1 MKSWKAGIF
10 FLIAFFI
17 QCSFLNVISIA
28 GYTPNLLLCLV
39 IVFSFLYEEQIYGLL
54 YGVLFG
60 VFYDICFAD
69 VVGPTPIALV
79 LVALVIFVLREYANI
94 ENIVNMWVASLL
106 SILFYYALNW
116 ALQHLAGNPIGLLYV
131 LKTLPWITLYSLS
144 LMTVLY
150 LILLRKMTRHRKD
163 RYFR

>member
-39 IVFSFLYEEQIYGLL
+39 IVFSFLYVEQIYGLL

-94 ENIVNMWVASLL
+94 ENIVNMWVTSLL

-116 ALQHLAGNPIGLLYV
+116 GLQHLAGNPIGLLYV

>member
-94 ENIVNMWVASLL
+94 ENIVNMWVTSLL

-116 ALQHLAGNPIGLLYV
+116 ALPHLAGNPIGLLYV

>member
-79 LVALVIFVLREYANI
+79 LVALLIFVLREYANI
-94 ENIVNMWVASLL
+94 ENIVNMWVTSLL

-116 ALQHLAGNPIGLLYV
+116 GLQHLAGNPIGLLYV

>member
-94 ENIVNMWVASLL
+94 ENIVNMWVTSLL

-131 LKTLPWITLYSLS
+131 LKTLPWLTLYALS

>member
-60 VFYDICFAD
+60 VFYDICFVD

-106 SILFYYALNW
+106 SILLYYALNW
-116 ALQHLAGNPIGLLYV
+116 GLQHLAGNPIGLLYV

>member
-54 YGVLFG
+54 YGALFG

-106 SILFYYALNW
+106 SILLYYALNW
-116 ALQHLAGNPIGLLYV
+116 GLQHLEGNPIGLLYV

>member
-94 ENIVNMWVASLL
+94 ENIVNMWVTSLL

-116 ALQHLAGNPIGLLYV
+116 GLQHLAGNPIGLLYV
-131 LKTLPWITLYSLS
+131 LKTLPWITLYALS
-144 LMTVLY
+144 LMSVLY

>member
-69 VVGPTPIALV
+69 VVGPTPIALG

-94 ENIVNMWVASLL
+94 ENIVNMWVTSLL

-116 ALQHLAGNPIGLLYV
+116 GLQHLAGNPIGLLYV
-131 LKTLPWITLYSLS
+131 LKTLPWITLYALS

>member
-94 ENIVNMWVASLL
+94 ENIVNMWVTSLL

-116 ALQHLAGNPIGLLYV
+116 GLQHLAGNPIGLLYV
-131 LKTLPWITLYSLS
+131 LKTLQWITLYALS

>member
-1 MKSWKAGIF
+1 MEGRDF

-60 VFYDICFAD
+60 IFYDICFAD

-94 ENIVNMWVASLL
+94 ENIVNMWVTSLL

-116 ALQHLAGNPIGLLYV
+116 GLQHLAGNPIGLLYV

>member
-54 YGVLFG
+54 YGAMFG

-94 ENIVNMWVASLL
+94 ENIDNMWVTSLL
-106 SILFYYALNW
+106 SIFFYYALNW
-116 ALQHLAGNPIGLLYV
+116 GLQHLVGTPIGLLYV
-131 LKTLPWITLYSLS
+131 LKTLPWITLYALS

>member
-1 MKSWKAGIF
+1 MKSWKAGFF

-94 ENIVNMWVASLL
+94 ENIVNMWVTSLL

-116 ALQHLAGNPIGLLYV
+116 GLQHLAGNPIGLLYV
-131 LKTLPWITLYSLS
+131 LKTLPWITLYALS

>member
-54 YGVLFG
+54 YGAMFG

-94 ENIVNMWVASLL
+94 ENIVNMWVTSLL
-106 SILFYYALNW
+106 SIFFYYALNW
-116 ALQHLAGNPIGLLYV
+116 GLQHLAGNPIGLLYV
-131 LKTLPWITLYSLS
+131 LKTLPWITLYALS

>member
-94 ENIVNMWVASLL
+94 ENIVNMWVTSLL

-116 ALQHLAGNPIGLLYV
+116 GLQHLTGNPIGLLYV
-131 LKTLPWITLYSLS
+131 LKTLPWITLYALS

>member
-60 VFYDICFAD
+60 IFYDICFAD

-94 ENIVNMWVASLL
+94 ENIVNMWVTSLL

-116 ALQHLAGNPIGLLYV
+116 GLQHLAGNPIGLLYV

-150 LILLRKMTRHRKD
+150 LILLRKMTRHRRD

>member
-17 QCSFLNVISIA
+17 QCSFLNVFSIA
-28 GYTPNLLLCLV
+28 VYTPNLLLCLV

-94 ENIVNMWVASLL
+94 ENIVNMWVTSLL

-116 ALQHLAGNPIGLLYV
+116 GLQHLAGNPIGLLYV

>member
-94 ENIVNMWVASLL
+94 ENIVNMWVTSLL

-131 LKTLPWITLYSLS
+131 LKTLPWITLYALS

>member
-54 YGVLFG
+54 YGAMFG

-69 VVGPTPIALV
+69 VVGPTPITLV

-94 ENIVNMWVASLL
+94 ENIVNMWVTSLL

-116 ALQHLAGNPIGLLYV
+116 GLQHLAGNPIGLLYV

>member
-94 ENIVNMWVASLL
+94 ENIVNMWVTPLL

-116 ALQHLAGNPIGLLYV
+116 GLQHLAGNPIGLLYV
-131 LKTLPWITLYSLS
+131 LKTLPWITLYALS

>member
-54 YGVLFG
+54 YGAMFG

-94 ENIVNMWVASLL
+94 ENIVNMWVTSLL
-106 SILFYYALNW
+106 SIFFYYALNW
-116 ALQHLAGNPIGLLYV
+116 GLQHLVGNPIGLLYV
-131 LKTLPWITLYSLS
+131 LKTLPWITLYALS

>member
-94 ENIVNMWVASLL
+94 ENIVNMWVTSLL
-106 SILFYYALNW
+106 SIFFYYALNW

-131 LKTLPWITLYSLS
+131 LKTLPWITLYALS

>member
-69 VVGPTPIALV
+69 VVGPTPITLV

-94 ENIVNMWVASLL
+94 ENIVNMWVTSLL

-131 LKTLPWITLYSLS
+131 LKTLPWITLYALS

>member
-60 VFYDICFAD
+60 IFYDICFAD

-94 ENIVNMWVASLL
+94 ENIVNMWVTSLL

-116 ALQHLAGNPIGLLYV
+116 GLQHLAGNPIGLLYV
-131 LKTLPWITLYSLS
+131 LKTLPWITPYSLS

>member
-69 VVGPTPIALV
+69 VVGPSPIALV

-94 ENIVNMWVASLL
+94 ENIVNMWVTSLL

>member
-94 ENIVNMWVASLL
+94 ENIVNMWVTSLL

-116 ALQHLAGNPIGLLYV
+116 GLQHLAGNPIGLLYV
-131 LKTLPWITLYSLS
+131 HNTLASTTSNSLS

>member
-1 MKSWKAGIF
+1 MNSWKAGIF

-54 YGVLFG
+54 YGALFG

-106 SILFYYALNW
+106 SILLYYALTW
-116 ALQHLAGNPIGLLYV
+116 GLQHLAGNPIGLLYV

>member
-17 QCSFLNVISIA
+17 KCSFLNVISIA

-54 YGVLFG
+54 YGAMFG
-60 VFYDICFAD
+60 VFYDICFA
-69 VVGPTPIALV
+69 V

-94 ENIVNMWVASLL
+94 ENIVNMWVTSLL
-106 SILFYYALNW
+106 SILLYYALNW
-116 ALQHLAGNPIGLLYV
+116 GLQHLAGNPIGLLYV
-131 LKTLPWITLYSLS
+131 LKTLPWITLYALS

>member
-94 ENIVNMWVASLL
+94 ENIVNMWVTSLL
-106 SILFYYALNW
+106 SIIFYYALNW

-131 LKTLPWITLYSLS
+131 LKTLPWITLYALS

>member
-54 YGVLFG
+54 YGAMFG

-69 VVGPTPIALV
+69 VVGPTPIAL

-94 ENIVNMWVASLL
+94 ENIVNMWVTSLL

-116 ALQHLAGNPIGLLYV
+116 GLQHLAGNPIGLLYV

>member
-94 ENIVNMWVASLL
+94 ENIVNMWVTSLL

-116 ALQHLAGNPIGLLYV
+116 GLQHLAGNPIGLLYV
-131 LKTLPWITLYSLS
+131 LKTLPWITLYALS

>member
-54 YGVLFG
+54 YGALFG

-116 ALQHLAGNPIGLLYV
+116 GLQHLAGNPIGLLYV

>member
-60 VFYDICFAD
+60 IFYDICFAD

-79 LVALVIFVLREYANI
+79 LVAFVIFVLREYANI
-94 ENIVNMWVASLL
+94 ENIVNMWVTSLL

-116 ALQHLAGNPIGLLYV
+116 GLQHLAGNPIGLLYV

>member
-94 ENIVNMWVASLL
+94 ENIVNMWGTCML

>member
-94 ENIVNMWVASLL
+94 ENIVNMWVTSLL
-106 SILFYYALNW
+106 SRLFYYALNW
-116 ALQHLAGNPIGLLYV
+116 GLQHLAGNPIGLLYV
-131 LKTLPWITLYSLS
+131 LKTLPWITLYALS

>member
-94 ENIVNMWVASLL
+94 ENIVNMWVTSLL

-116 ALQHLAGNPIGLLYV
+116 GLQHLAGNQIGLLYV
-131 LKTLPWITLYSLS
+131 LKTLPWITLYALS

>member
-94 ENIVNMWVASLL
+94 ENIVNMGVTSLL

>member
-17 QCSFLNVISIA
+17 QCSFLNVISIE

-60 VFYDICFAD
+60 VFYDIFFAD

-94 ENIVNMWVASLL
+94 ENIVNMWVTSLL

-116 ALQHLAGNPIGLLYV
+116 GLQHLAGNPIGLLYV
-131 LKTLPWITLYSLS
+131 LKTLPWITLYALS